1 LQDEDE
7 EAVVRSP
14 TSLAREEE
22 RRKILE
28 LEEDRR
34 RAGAGVGVGGPSLS
48 RSSSKITRIIGTI
61 QYVYFIFTHYLSLRT
76 DRLRLTF
83 YSKRVY

>member
-1 LQDEDE
+1 M
-7 EAVVRSP
+7 RSP

-34 RAGAGVGVGGPSLS
+34 RAGAGVGVGGGPSLS
-48 RSSSKITRIIGTI
+48 RSSSKITRIIGKI
-61 QYVYFIFTHYLSLRT
+61 QYV
-76 DRLRLTF
+76 
-83 YSKRVY
+83 

>member
-1 LQDEDE
+1 MWILQDEDE

-34 RAGAGVGVGGPSLS
+34 RAGAGAGVGGPSLS
-48 RSSSKITRIIGTI
+48 RSSSKITRIIGI
-61 QYVYFIFTHYLSLRT
+61 VKNFFKLKPINKMLKL
-76 DRLRLTF
+76 
-83 YSKRVY
+83 

>member
-1 LQDEDE
+1 MWLQDEDE

-34 RAGAGVGVGGPSLS
+34 RAGVGVGVGGPSLS
-48 RSSSKITRIIGTI
+48 RSSSKITRIIGI
-61 QYVYFIFTHYLSLRT
+61 GFARYLIFLLM
-76 DRLRLTF
+76 LML
-83 YSKRVY
+83 